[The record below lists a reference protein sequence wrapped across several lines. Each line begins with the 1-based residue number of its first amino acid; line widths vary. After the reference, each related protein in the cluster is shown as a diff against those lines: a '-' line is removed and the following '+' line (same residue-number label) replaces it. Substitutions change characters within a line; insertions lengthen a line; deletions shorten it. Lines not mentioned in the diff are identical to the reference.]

1 MLILQNS
8 ILCTPSS
15 CGSISKLT
23 KNTRI
28 VKKHIPVGGI
38 VLFLIYKKPRRRLSL
53 PSIFPYLNEIY
64 RVVPARRKTRQNN
77 YATPCGGDNSTYLP
91 LLA

>member
-38 VLFLIYKKPRRRLSL
+38 VLFLIYTSVSI
-53 PSIFPYLNEIY
+53 PSIFPYLNEFY